1 MAADPKF
8 IAAQAAYNQALAL
21 KIQIDRGEFG
31 ALKKN
36 VTAFFETSP
45 ILEQYAPDEPWLGTG
60 SSEIYDAALAKAEA
74 AITAINDGQ
83 VGPLSARVTT
93 LLEQATALTLTTK
106 GKKASKHEAVEYLK
120 TQGGPTFAERF
131 RALVGRS
138 DHIPSATLI
147 ERLTALAPTPTAET
161 QTHIN
166 NLQPF
171 TQKATLKQNIT
182 VLFESP
188 EYKACFGTSG
198 VHGLRRY
205 LRTDHAPLL
214 DLRDALQKS
223 ATGLAEIDTDPKR
236 KAQLA
241 KIAEYREQL
250 VTRLQFKERLL
261 DYEQKAKSLTRD
273 FTGNAAKISE
283 FANQLGKRIGIL
295 DARIKAENTKLN
307 AVQGEIITNQT
318 SLDSLLE
325 RHDELLK
332 KYELELKK
340 GPEGGDTDVVQ
351 PPAPVAEIN
360 RLRQVI
366 ADKHIERDAIVEA
379 IEQAELGIAE
389 MMQIL
394 GFCDE
399 KKAEINDYKTQLDA
413 SHQKYK
419 EAKVLILYF
428 SLGDNVGA
436 TLAKLADQLRA
447 GSSSLDAIGSINVV
461 LLFEA
466 GVRAGYDL
474 GIAALYAKV
483 GMTLALSGTLA
494 ILESREVM
502 FSHRLALY
510 LCMEAKAQVGT
521 PAEVS
526 EQLEALSIPSPPEL
540 LNASV
545 QASCNLVDRQACHVY
560 ASEKHWAAQWSHEI
574 TRRIVFLN
582 RYTPGVVI
590 TPDWLDR
597 QINDMAV
604 AVGADPASGDDA
616 RARIKKAID
625 DDRATI
631 ALLRQPYKQLHFELT
646 NRIKWSGGVEV
657 VGYELASK
665 ATSQQANFRFKRSTG
680 AEAGSPEALGSLDEY
695 VSLYTADAIQGHA
708 VYHKFTPPSLN
719 SAGERHYLEVMQ
731 RETSSITVGS
741 SGLEWVSVMRDPPRN
756 PQALYRLS
764 SAVNFTPMAT
774 YPADSKKVVLPE
786 QAFVAVPVP
795 VADQPN
801 FATEV
806 ALRLEL
812 IESGGEDSA
821 VLQRLLAL
829 PDQIGDVGERLGQGN
844 QVVGSNMIQAIAD
857 QSSALSEAAKPVTEA
872 VKLGKSSS
880 TYVRYID
887 QPRFSLDATGTLSR
901 SAEKAWTPQVFRG
914 YSLHMAKIDLPIPD
928 VPIIPGLSAYFGM
941 TLECKREVSQYELLG
956 TNTFSYLKMI
966 HKRMTDPA
974 TLLGHSDSGLMAPYL
989 DLHWPEIADLLKNV
1003 TLVGSGAFSE
1013 IAEDYTNKSVD
1024 AKSAALRNAAR
1035 KLGEACFWH
1044 FCPGLANPFED
1055 IEAKSRLLAKD
1066 RLNWLSGVMASQAA
1080 LNASLQQALTP
1091 QSLQS
1096 MADGLKQYPTDW
1108 ESLWQRYSETE
1119 SRRNKLII
1127 TFKKKFN
1134 DSVTNPLKN
1143 EDPNQEQEGLHI
1155 KLIRQGMDAL
1165 NNTLT
1170 GAVEALGAVEVLP
1183 AELKQGHIDY
1193 ARALKGLYE
1202 SSLRGQPE
1210 IVGLSDALDP
1220 QAPRYLMAMAQSYAL
1235 TFNQWA
1241 CAEVRQNQQRP
1252 NASVFRAPAITRY
1265 VDKSDE
1271 DKIWSQWKQD
1281 ANQYWNLLAAS
1292 LFNEQGQ
1299 LGPAGELLL
1308 KTLVPTADGWKSER
1322 GLIGRGRFQFTS
1334 TETRTLKLALNTLH
1348 GDPVRQPR
1356 LNQKDPAAT
1365 YTGIREYLRA
1375 RIARIDGLLAA
1386 IQTWKTGKN
1395 EDDSKRMPNVV
1406 MLLEVPA
1413 LTEKMVLLRTNAHT
1427 ALRWQIRNQLMTLK
1441 DLDAIAAYSTP
1452 AFVEPAIPTDLKKS
1466 LLDYLDKSDDGFEHH
1481 PLLHGI
1487 KQLTLPGDAPEVH
1500 DATAE
1505 SPETA

>member
-8 IAAQAAYNQALAL
+8 IAAQTAYNQALAL

-36 VTAFFETSP
+36 ITAFFDTSP

-60 SSEIYDAALAKAEA
+60 SSEIYDAALAKAAA
-74 AITAINDGQ
+74 AITVINDGQ
-83 VGPLSARVTT
+83 VGPLSAQVTT
-93 LLEQATALTLTTK
+93 LLEQAKALAQATK
-106 GKKASKHEAVEYLK
+106 SKRASKHEAVEYLK

-182 VLFESP
+182 ALFESP
-188 EYKACFGTSG
+188 EYKACFGISG

-250 VTRLQFKERLL
+250 VTRLQFKERLR

-283 FANQLGKRIGIL
+283 FANQLDKRIAIL
-295 DARIKAENTKLN
+295 DARIKAEKTKLD
-307 AVQGEIITNQT
+307 AIQGEIDTHQT
-318 SLDSLLE
+318 SLDTLLE
-325 RHDELLK
+325 RHDESLK

-399 KKAEINDYKTQLDA
+399 KKAEINDYKTRLDA

-419 EAKVLILYF
+419 EAKVLVLYF
-428 SLGDNVGA
+428 SLSDDVGA
-436 TLAKLADQLRA
+436 TLAKLADQLR
-447 GSSSLDAIGSINVV
+447 GGNSSLDVVGSINVV

-521 PAEVS
+521 PADVS

-545 QASCNLVDRQACHVY
+545 QASCNLINRQACHVY

-590 TPDWLDR
+590 TPDWLDG
-597 QINDMAV
+597 QMKDIAA
-604 AVGADPASGDDA
+604 AVGADAVSGDDVQ
-616 RARIKKAID
+616 ARIKQAID
-625 DDRATI
+625 RDNKTI
-631 ALLRQPYKQLHFELT
+631 TLLRQPYKQLHFEPVDRT
-646 NRIKWSGGVEV
+646 KWSGGLEV

-665 ATSQQANFRFKRSTG
+665 ATSQQANFRFKRSTS
-680 AEAGSPEALGSLDEY
+680 AGTGSREMLGSLDEFI
-695 VSLYTADAIQGHA
+695 SLYEAGAIQGHA
-708 VYHKFTPPSLN
+708 VYHKFTPQSLGN
-719 SAGERHYLEVMQ
+719 TGERHYLEVMQ

-741 SGLEWVSVMRDPPRN
+741 SEVAWVTVMRDPPRD

-774 YPADSKKVVLPE
+774 YPEGSKKVTLPE
-786 QAFVAVPVP
+786 QAYVDVP
-795 VADQPN
+795 VAVADQLN

-829 PDQIGDVGERLGQGN
+829 PDQIGEVGERLGQVN
-844 QVVGSNMIQAIAD
+844 QVAGSDMIQAIAD
-857 QSSALSEAAKPVTEA
+857 HSSDFSEAAKPVTES
-872 VKLGKSSS
+872 VKLGTSSS
-880 TYVRYID
+880 SYVRYID

-901 SAEKAWTPQVFRG
+901 STEKAWTPQVFRG

-928 VPIIPGLSAYFGM
+928 VPIIPGLSAYFGLK
-941 TLECKREVSQYELLG
+941 LECKREVSQYELLG

-966 HKRMTDPA
+966 HKRMTDSA
-974 TLLGHSDSGLMAPYL
+974 ALLGWSDTGLMEPYL
-989 DLHWPEIADLLKNV
+989 TLHWPEIADLLKNV

-1035 KLGEACFWH
+1035 KLGEDCFSH

-1066 RLNWLSGVMASQAA
+1066 RLSWLSGVMASQAA

-1091 QSLQS
+1091 QSLQL
-1096 MADGLKQYPTDW
+1096 MADGLRQFPPDW
-1108 ESLWQRYSETE
+1108 KSLWQEYSETE
-1119 SRRNKLII
+1119 STRNKLIL
-1127 TFKKKFN
+1127 TFKQKFN
-1134 DSVTNPLKN
+1134 DSVTHKLLN
-1143 EDPNQEQEGLHI
+1143 EDPDQVQEGLKI
-1155 KLIRQGMDAL
+1155 KQIRQGMDAL

-1170 GAVEALGAVEVLP
+1170 GAVEALGTVEDR
-1183 AELKQGHIDY
+1183 AQHRKAQIAY
-1193 ARALKGLYE
+1193 AQSLKGLYE
-1202 SSLRGQPE
+1202 SCLRGQPE
-1210 IVGLSDALDP
+1210 MSGLGDALDP
-1220 QAPRYLMAMAQSYAL
+1220 QAPRYLMAMAQLYSL
-1235 TFNQWA
+1235 TFNLWA

-1252 NASVFRAPAITRY
+1252 KAPVFRVPAITRF

-1271 DKIWSQWKQD
+1271 DKIWLQWKQD

-1299 LGPAGELLL
+1299 FGPAGELLL

-1322 GLIGRGRFQFTS
+1322 GLSRFHMTS
-1334 TETRTLKLALNTLH
+1334 NETRTLKLALNTLH

-1356 LNQKDPAAT
+1356 LNPKDPAAT
-1365 YTGIREYLRA
+1365 YTGIREYLQA
-1375 RIARIDGLLAA
+1375 RIARINELLAA
-1386 IQTWKTGKN
+1386 IQTWKIGKN

-1413 LTEKMVLLRTNAHT
+1413 LAEKMVLLRTSAHT
-1427 ALRWQIRNQLMTLK
+1427 ALRWQIRNHLLTLK

-1452 AFVEPAIPTDLKKS
+1452 AFVEPTIPTDLKKS

-1487 KQLTLPGDAPEVH
+1487 KQLTLPGEAPEVH
-1500 DATAE
+1500 DVAE
-1505 SPETA
+1505 EPEKT

>member
-1 MAADPKF
+1 MATDPKF
-8 IAAQAAYNQALAL
+8 IAAQTAYNQALAL
-21 KIQIDRGEFG
+21 SIQIDRGEFG

-36 VTAFFETSP
+36 ITAFFEASP
-45 ILEQYAPDEPWLGTG
+45 VFEQYAPDQPWLGTG
-60 SSEIYDAALAKAEA
+60 SSEVYDAALTKVEA
-74 AITAINDGQ
+74 AITAINDGE
-83 VGPLSARVTT
+83 VSGLSVRVTT
-93 LLEQATALTLTTK
+93 LLDQAKALAQATK
-106 GKKASKHEAVEYLK
+106 SKRASKHDAVEYLK
-120 TQGGPTFAERF
+120 AQVGPTFAERF
-131 RALVGRS
+131 RALLGRS
-138 DHIPSATLI
+138 DHIPSAILI
-147 ERLTALAPTPTAET
+147 QRLSALAPTPTAET
-161 QTHIN
+161 QSHIN

-171 TQKATLKQNIT
+171 TQKSTLKQNIT
-182 VLFESP
+182 LLFESP
-188 EYKACFGTSG
+188 EYKACFGQSG
-198 VHGLRRY
+198 VGGLRRY
-205 LRTDHAPLL
+205 LRTDHTPLL

-223 ATGLAEIDTDPKR
+223 ADGLAEIDTAPKR
-236 KAQLA
+236 KAQLD
-241 KIAEYREQL
+241 KIAEYRKQL
-250 VTRLQFKERLL
+250 VTRLQFKARLL
-261 DYEQKAKSLTRD
+261 DYEQKAQSLTRD
-273 FTGNAAKISE
+273 FSGNAAKISA
-283 FANQLGKRIGIL
+283 FANQLGKRIRIL
-295 DARIKAENTKLN
+295 DTKIKADTRKLD
-307 AVQGEIITNQT
+307 AVQTEINTSQT
-318 SLDSLLE
+318 GLDTLLE
-325 RHDELLK
+325 RHDQVLK
-332 KYELELKK
+332 QYESELKK
-340 GPEGGDTDVVQ
+340 GAEGGEADVVQ
-351 PPAPVAEIN
+351 PPAPVAEII
-360 RLRQVI
+360 RLRQTI
-366 ADKHIERDAIVEA
+366 ADKQVERDAIVES

-399 KKAEINDYKTQLDA
+399 KKVEINDYKTRLDVC
-413 SHQKYK
+413 HQKYK
-419 EAKVLILYF
+419 EAKVLVLYF
-428 SLGDNVGA
+428 RLGDNVGA

-447 GSSSLDAIGSINVV
+447 GSSSQDAIGSINVV

-597 QINDMAV
+597 QIDAMAA
-604 AVGADPASGDDA
+604 AVGADAVSGDADQ
-616 RARIKKAID
+616 ARIKEAID
-625 DDRATI
+625 NDRKTI
-631 ALLRQPYKQLHFELT
+631 GLLRQPYKQLHFELT
-646 NRIKWSGGVEV
+646 NRIKWSGGVEA

-665 ATSQQANFRFKRSTG
+665 ATSQRANFRFKRSTG
-680 AEAGSPEALGSLDEY
+680 AQAGSPEALGLLDEFI
-695 VSLYTADAIQGHA
+695 SLYTADALQGHA
-708 VYHKFTPPSLN
+708 VYHKFSPQSL
-719 SAGERHYLEVMQ
+719 SHAGERHYLEVMQ
-731 RETSSITVGS
+731 RESSSVTVGS
-741 SGLEWVSVMRDPPRN
+741 SGLEWVSVMRDPPRD

-774 YPADSKKVVLPE
+774 YPADSKKVVLPPE
-786 QAFVAVPVP
+786 AFVDVPVP

-829 PDQIGDVGERLGQGN
+829 PDQIGGVGERLGQAN
-844 QVVGSNMIQAIAD
+844 QVLGSDMIQSIAD
-857 QSSALSEAAKPVTEA
+857 QSSALSEGAKPVTEA

-887 QPRFSLDATGTLSR
+887 QPRFSLDATGALSR
-901 SAEKAWTPQVFRG
+901 STEKAWTPQVFRG

-941 TLECKREVSQYELLG
+941 KLECKREVSQYELLG

-974 TLLGHSDSGLMAPYL
+974 AVLGQSDGGLLEPYL
-989 DLHWPEIADLLKNV
+989 ALHWPEIADLLKNV

-1013 IAEDYTNKSVD
+1013 LAEDYTNKSVD
-1024 AKSAALRNAAR
+1024 AKSVALRSAAR
-1035 KLGEACFWH
+1035 KLGEDCFRH

-1055 IEAKSRLLAKD
+1055 NEAKNRLLAKD
-1066 RLNWLSGVMASQAA
+1066 RWSWLSGVMRSQAA

-1091 QSLQS
+1091 QSLQL
-1096 MADGLKQYPTDW
+1096 MADGLKQYPSDW
-1108 ESLWQRYSETE
+1108 QSLWHAYSETE
-1119 SRRNKLII
+1119 SRRDRQIV
-1127 TFKKKFN
+1127 TFKQKFN
-1134 DSVTNPLKN
+1134 DSVTDKIRD
-1143 EDPNQEQEGLHI
+1143 EDQSQAQEGMQI
-1155 KLIRQGMDAL
+1155 KRIRQGMDAL
-1165 NNTLT
+1165 NNKLT
-1170 GAVEALGAVEVLP
+1170 GAVDALGTVDTRTQHQKGQIA
-1183 AELKQGHIDY
+1183 Y
-1193 ARALKGLYE
+1193 AQALKGLYE

-1210 IVGLSDALDP
+1210 LTGLGDPLDP
-1220 QAPRYLMAMAQSYAL
+1220 QAPRYLMAMAQLYSL
-1235 TFNQWA
+1235 TFNQLA

-1252 NASVFRAPAITRY
+1252 RSPVFRAPAVVPY

-1281 ANQYWNLLAAS
+1281 ADQYWNLLAVS
-1292 LFNEQGQ
+1292 LFDEQGQ
-1299 LGPAGELLL
+1299 FGPAGQLLL

-1356 LNQKDPAAT
+1356 LNPKDPAAT
-1365 YTGIREYLRA
+1365 YTGIREYLQA
-1375 RIARIDGLLAA
+1375 RIARIDGVLAA

-1395 EDDSKRMPNVV
+1395 EDNSKRMPNVV

-1413 LTEKMVLLRTNAHT
+1413 LTEKMVLLRTSAHT
-1427 ALRWQIRNQLMTLK
+1427 ALRWQIRNQLLTLK
-1441 DLDAIAAYSTP
+1441 DLDAIAAYATP
-1452 AFVEPAIPTDLKKS
+1452 AFVEPTIPTDLKK
-1466 LLDYLDKSDDGFEHH
+1466 LLLEYLDKSDDGFEHH

-1487 KQLTLPGDAPEVH
+1487 KQLTLPDDAPEVH

-1505 SPETA
+1505 PTETA